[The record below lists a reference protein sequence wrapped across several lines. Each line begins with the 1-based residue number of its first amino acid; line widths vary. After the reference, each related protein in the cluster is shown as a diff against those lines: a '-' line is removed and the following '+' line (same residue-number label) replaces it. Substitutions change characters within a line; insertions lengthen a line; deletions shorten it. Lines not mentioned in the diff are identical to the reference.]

1 MNLHAR
7 FEIRLEIA
15 RSKHHDAHMRTTL
28 TLNEEIA
35 KRAKRSAA
43 RLGLSFKDVIN
54 RALEEGL
61 SQLERENQARPF
73 RTEPVAMGLTQ
84 GLSYDNVAE
93 LIARGE
99 SEDFK

>member
-1 MNLHAR
+1 MGW
-7 FEIRLEIA
+7 FEIRLGTS
-15 RSKHHDAHMRTTL
+15 RSKHHDVCVRTTL

-35 KRAKRSAA
+35 KRAKRCAA

-61 SQLERENQARPF
+61 SRLERQNQARPF
-73 RTEPVAMGLTQ
+73 HTEPVAMGLRQ
-84 GLSYDNVAE
+84 GLSYDNIAE